1 MLNRGSGK
9 IFYIIRML
17 FLIVLFILLSPGVLL
32 TLPPVGKKIFMSGQT
47 SIQAVLVHAL
57 VFSAILYFIRNNNNE
72 GFDIQGNNAQNTRL
86 ANLVITL
93 AVTLMCVIAYT
104 NSSAGGLR
112 GIGSITVFFGAFV
125 SFIMLILD
133 IMVYNSSN
141 TNRADPI
148 AMDPQTATNL
158 KQANSILGFLI
169 FFMFLFVFF
178 MGTDINQNGSG
189 GEMTSGSLGF
199 VGFLTFIK
207 IFISGVLLGTK
218 E

>member
-1 MLNRGSGK
+1 
-9 IFYIIRML
+9 ML

-57 VFSAILYFIRNNNNE
+57 VFSAILYFITNSKNE
-72 GFDIQGNNAQNTRL
+72 GFEIEGNDTQNTRL

-93 AVTLMCVIAYT
+93 SVTLMCIIAYT
-104 NSSAGGLR
+104 NSSGGGLR
-112 GIGSITVFFGAFV
+112 GIGAMTVYFGAFV
-125 SFIMLILD
+125 SLVMLVLD

-141 TNRADPI
+141 SNRAKPI

-158 KQANSILGFLI
+158 KQANAILGFLI
-169 FFMFLFVFF
+169 FFMFLFVSF

-199 VGFLTFIK
+199 VGLLTFIK

-218 E
+218 D